1 MHEMIKSERQTKQ
14 AHTERSQGKFGSFK
28 VRVMLAQTMV
38 YGTAGHLVL
47 YAAVFAAVFFFVGD
61 TAQENCNDEFNL
73 SGWRIGM
80 GAFAFTF
87 LLIGTAFW
95 ACLFTAWMLLRSKR
109 NLGRLSELIKKARKD
124 ARRRQI
130 EAGKSSSTSR
140 DAAHRPKGGIGAPES
155 DDEKEEREQE
165 RGVADGLDILMYFIL
180 VAICHAPERF
190 VRWRASKKARQW
202 WRWGL
207 SFFFYAVWA
216 AGYITVYLI
225 AAQGFLLPGTN
236 PWPYEQINAIV
247 SVIGPTLVALRV
259 TINTKDDWDDTQKE
273 LRREALVLEHRLRLA
288 HNDDI
293 DSRRGRSTSR
303 EDVYMT
309 SALPLAGSTSPHR
322 DNEHADSEPECGS
335 PPGVAVAAKIV

>member
-28 VRVMLAQTMV
+28 VRSERISDLPQSQILIWLRGASVVYTLDTRVKKYPSARHRSVQANCPALPHSSLAIPTFTASTPRSASYSHRRWSTAPLGIWCSTQRSSPPSFV
-38 YGTAGHLVL
+38 RSIPDLLNPAGHGYRVL
-47 YAAVFAAVFFFVGD
+47 HCLGPVFVGN
-61 TAQENCNDEFNL
+61 TAQENCNNEFNL

-109 NLGRLSELIKKARKD
+109 NLGRLSELIKKARKE

-130 EAGKSSSTSR
+130 EAGKSSSTRR
-140 DAAHRPKGGIGAPES
+140 DAAHRPKGGFGAPES
-155 DDEKEEREQE
+155 EDEKEEREQE
-165 RGVADGLDILMYFIL
+165 RGVADGLDMCAQPHSRLGEATDPQKSLQRFFNVSPFDSLMYFIL

-207 SFFFYAVWA
+207 CAFFASP
-216 AGYITVYLI
+216 L
-225 AAQGFLLPGTN
+225 N
-236 PWPYEQINAIV
+236 C
-247 SVIGPTLVALRV
+247 
-259 TINTKDDWDDTQKE
+259 
-273 LRREALVLEHRLRLA
+273 A
-288 HNDDI
+288 H
-293 DSRRGRSTSR
+293 
-303 EDVYMT
+303 
-309 SALPLAGSTSPHR
+309 
-322 DNEHADSEPECGS
+322 
-335 PPGVAVAAKIV
+335 